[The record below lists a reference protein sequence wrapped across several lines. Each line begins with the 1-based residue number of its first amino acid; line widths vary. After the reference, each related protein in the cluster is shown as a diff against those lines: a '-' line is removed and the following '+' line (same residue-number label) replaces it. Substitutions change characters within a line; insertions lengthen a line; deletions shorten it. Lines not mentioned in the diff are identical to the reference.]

1 MVGHDPPHSEGCL
14 MDDAKTPAP
23 DKLPSED
30 LAYLVGIDDDA
41 DDQPPDREDEDEVP
55 A

>member
-1 MVGHDPPHSEGCL
+1 
-14 MDDAKTPAP
+14 MDDVKTPGS
-23 DKLPSED
+23 DKLPSDD

-41 DDQPPDREDEDEVP
+41 DDQPPDREDDENEVP